1 VAGQKSGY
9 VMRGY
14 KARPMVV
21 EHRMVVGLLLMLA
34 LREHTGC
41 AGSLVGTPVSHWAI
55 VPSLPA
61 KPGKHPLRSLVTGHA
76 SGSEISLAAAEGIRR
91 PREINPAH
99 FTSAVR
105 LPEQSHVLLIDDTWT
120 SGGHAQSASLALRRV
135 GADKVSV
142 LVVARW
148 LKTDFAENQEFV
160 RQLAERDYDPGM
172 CPWTGSSCP

>member
-1 VAGQKSGY
+1 MVTTFAVGVKITVFLADSG
-9 VMRGY
+9 M
-14 KARPMVV
+14 PT
-21 EHRMVVGLLLMLA
+21 
-34 LREHTGC
+34 HTGC

-76 SGSEISLAAAEGIRR
+76 SRSEITLAAAEGIRR

-105 LPEQSHVLLIDDTWT
+105 LPEQSHVLLIDGTWT